1 MERKLLA
8 GLGIAAAAAAA
19 AWWLP
24 TAPFI
29 SFTSRD
35 TANVPASVPANH
47 AGSAGS
53 EGRLASIPARASL
66 DTPARPIFSTPAP
79 GPVAPGAIP
88 HAAAQPLP
96 PMPYRVAGNVVDDG
110 AFRVALAKGD
120 RVFIVREGDV
130 LEDGY
135 RVESVRADVV
145 TLLHMALGVRRDLRV
160 DFTPVADPPTVT
172 AAGTPAAE
180 PGEPA
185 KPASAAAKLRWEGP
199 QRVREGEEFDVTL
212 RVSAEQPVRAL
223 PVQLSYDAKL
233 LEPIGVRPGSFF
245 GGGKFTYHI
254 SPNGSILTGASG
266 QAAVPSDAEA
276 LVYSFRA
283 IGAGASAQLAI
294 SSIVIQ
300 GAEGGSIGSDRP
312 VFRTSIVP

>member
-1 MERKLLA
+1 
-8 GLGIAAAAAAA
+8 LGIAAAAAAA

-24 TAPFI
+24 PPPLV
-29 SFTSRD
+29 SSTSPD
-35 TANVPASVPANH
+35 ATNAPASAPANR

-79 GPVAPGAIP
+79 APVAPAAVS
-88 HAAAQPLP
+88 HAATQPLP
-96 PMPYRVAGNVVDDG
+96 PMPYRVAGNVVVDG
-110 AFRVALAKGD
+110 VFRIALAKGE

-135 RVESVRADVV
+135 RVDSVRADGV
-145 TLLHMALGVRRDLRV
+145 TLLHMTLGVRRDLQV
-160 DFTPVADPPTVT
+160 DFTHVADPPTAT
-172 AAGTPAAE
+172 AAATAAAE

-185 KPASAAAKLRWEGP
+185 KRALPAAKLRWEGP

-266 QAAVPSDAEA
+266 QAAVPSDVEA
-276 LVYSFRA
+276 VVYSFRA
-283 IGAGASAQLAI
+283 IRAGASAQLAI
-294 SSIVIQ
+294 SSILIQ
-300 GAEGGSIGSDRP
+300 GAEGESIGSDRP